1 MGRRPWAT
9 PNQTEFLESYIPNL
23 DHEKQKEGGLKNYYE
38 RISLDFLEK
47 WPAKPTDEDREET
60 NNELELQALAN
71 AQRTR
76 VSVDFVLLYKQSLT
90 RIASKYTS
98 GLKGAI
104 SKSPNPRP
112 CLT

>member
-1 MGRRPWAT
+1 M
-9 PNQTEFLESYIPNL
+9 
-23 DHEKQKEGGLKNYYE
+23 QKEGGLKNYYE

-47 WPAKPTDEDREET
+47 WPAKLTDEDQEET
-60 NNELELQALAN
+60 NNKLELQALAN
-71 AQRTR
+71 ARQTHI
-76 VSVDFVLLYKQSLT
+76 SVDFVLLYKQLLT